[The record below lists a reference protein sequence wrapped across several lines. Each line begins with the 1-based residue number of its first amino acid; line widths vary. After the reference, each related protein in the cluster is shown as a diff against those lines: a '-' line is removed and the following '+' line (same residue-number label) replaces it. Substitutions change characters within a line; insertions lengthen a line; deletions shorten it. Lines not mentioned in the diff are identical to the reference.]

1 MINKLSVL
9 FNYYF
14 EIHVFWISHVGW
26 CRHVLNFFFFVENVD
41 AVTHHPP
48 MYIIKLQTQPN
59 QNPFFIWFRKSPTI
73 SISRFS
79 TCSRNNTFLME
90 LTKISSSSSSYL
102 TILNYNRSAALTRK
116 HTTIRCRKQG
126 LSVLPMFIL
135 VSKFNDKQ
143 VNPRRSANYHSSISD
158 HKLIWV
164 LYHSLLSK
172 SHLLYN
178 TSFPHLFRHICTN

>member
-1 MINKLSVL
+1 
-9 FNYYF
+9 
-14 EIHVFWISHVGW
+14 
-26 CRHVLNFFFFVENVD
+26 
-41 AVTHHPP
+41 
-48 MYIIKLQTQPN
+48 MYIIKLQTQSN
-59 QNPFFIWFRKSPTI
+59 QNPIFIWFGKSPTI